1 MWSCF
6 VILSVLFGCLF
17 VYPARNLSAIPP
29 RFEILRSSHGSI
41 LFVPSTPSCGP
52 SAEDPGHAHAMPS
65 LLCLR
70 IAGFPLLFLSC
81 LFVCSR
87 LLLCSSH
94 IATFDCQQRSPF
106 IPTVYIHKLSIMH
119 ISPLVSFSYT
129 HALLLPVFCRPRV
142 HRRESPP
149 LSVPTFCYF
158 EVVLFPSSKTIS
170 HSCLFRRF
178 PDCPHTLSRVSISPL
193 SLSSLSVCLSLL
205 TRVSPACRL
214 ARHSIALV
222 SCRISPLSTL
232 CCFSCES

>member
-1 MWSCF
+1 MLSYLSCSVVCSF
-6 VILSVLFGCLF
+6 IPHGTSPLSPLDSKF
-17 VYPARNLSAIPP
+17 
-29 RFEILRSSHGSI
+29 LRSAHGSI

-70 IAGFPLLFLSC
+70 IAGYPLLFLSC

-129 HALLLPVFCRPRV
+129 HALLLPVFCRPRL
-142 HRRESPP
+142 HRLAHPRSSPYH
-149 LSVPTFCYF
+149 L
-158 EVVLFPSSKTIS
+158 L
-170 HSCLFRRF
+170 LLR
-178 PDCPHTLSRVSISPL
+178 SRVVSIIENHIPLLFVSPFSRL
-193 SLSSLSVCLSLL
+193 STHSLACFDIPSLSSLSLSLFL
-205 TRVSPACRL
+205 LACL
-214 ARHSIALV
+214 LPV
-222 SCRISPLSTL
+222 V
-232 CCFSCES
+232 